1 VRGMSGPS
9 AGSRGS
15 PLKFMRPR
23 VKGKFL
29 WLGEDKFFVKGTTY
43 GAFAPNRAGHQFP
56 EPNLVDI
63 DFALMRAAGINTIL
77 TYTVPHVS
85 LLDQAQQHGL
95 RVIITVPWMEYV
107 CFLESAK
114 SQRAIRREIQD
125 AISSC
130 QRHPAVLMFCVGKEI
145 PPAIVR
151 WYGSSKT
158 ERFLADL
165 YAVAKDADPDSLVPY
180 TNFPTTEY
188 LDLSFVDVYTFNV
201 YLHQRRE
208 MCAYLSRLQHIA
220 GELPIVL
227 SELGMCSLRNGQE
240 QQADFL
246 EWQIEETFDHG
257 FAGAVIFGWTD
268 PF

>member
-1 VRGMSGPS
+1 P
-9 AGSRGS
+9 
-15 PLKFMRPR
+15 
-23 VKGKFL
+23 
-29 WLGEDKFFVKGTTY
+29 
-43 GAFAPNRAGHQFP
+43 
-56 EPNLVDI
+56 
-63 DFALMRAAGINTIL
+63 
-77 TYTVPHVS
+77 VS
-85 LLDQAQQHGL
+85 LLDQAQQYGL
-95 RVIITVPWMEYV
+95 RVIVTVPWMEYV
-107 CFLESAK
+107 CFLESGTC
-114 SQRAIRREIQD
+114 QRDVRRQVRESI
-125 AISSC
+125 ASC

-151 WYGSSKT
+151 WHGSRRV
-158 ERFLADL
+158 ERFLKDL
-165 YAVAKDADPDSLVPY
+165 YEVAKDQDLESLVTS

-188 LDLSFVDVYTFNV
+188 LALSFVDVYTFNV

-220 GELPIVL
+220 GELPLVL
-227 SELGMCSLRNGQE
+227 SELGMCSLRHGEE